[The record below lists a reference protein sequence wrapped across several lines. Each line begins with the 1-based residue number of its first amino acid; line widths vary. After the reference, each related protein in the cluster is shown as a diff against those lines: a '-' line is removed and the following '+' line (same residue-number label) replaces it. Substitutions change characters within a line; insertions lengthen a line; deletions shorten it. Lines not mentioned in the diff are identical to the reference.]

1 MIKGSKATDEQRKR
15 MSEAAKRRCSKLS
28 CEEKLEMTKCMHTK
42 EVRDKISSSCKGR
55 KAWNKGIKGVFHH
68 SEETKRKISKASK
81 GHEPWCK
88 GIKLPRDVVD
98 KMVKSRIEFYKNNPS
113 SIEVKVAEQ
122 LEKYKIKYIY
132 QKPICKGHFIIDFYL
147 PEYKLVIECN
157 GSYWHNLA
165 ARERRDK
172 ELENYVL
179 SKGKDILWLWDT
191 QINDEW
197 FDLSDYLEI

>member
-88 GIKLPRDVVD
+88 GIKL
-98 KMVKSRIEFYKNNPS
+98 
-113 SIEVKVAEQ
+113 SIK
-122 LEKYKIKYIY
+122 K
-132 QKPICKGHFIIDFYL
+132 
-147 PEYKLVIECN
+147 
-157 GSYWHNLA
+157 
-165 ARERRDK
+165 
-172 ELENYVL
+172 
-179 SKGKDILWLWDT
+179 
-191 QINDEW
+191 
-197 FDLSDYLEI
+197 